1 MQHLMK
7 NVMAKSAATT
17 EQLYDS
23 HSGVQQQL
31 TKMATQVADT
41 NADFRE
47 NRKCTLAAR
56 MEELVQHSPPSTR
69 NTSSTRRAGALRRAH
84 LSLVAATCVSLRL
97 ANSFLFCFNS
107 VVGVLTWACTV
118 KLSEPVEEWWSVGNA
133 LSRYACTTL
142 VPCKLS

>member
-1 MQHLMK
+1 ME
-7 NVMAKSAATT
+7 NVTAKSAATT

-69 NTSSTRRAGALRRAH
+69 NTSSIRG
-84 LSLVAATCVSLRL
+84 
-97 ANSFLFCFNS
+97 
-107 VVGVLTWACTV
+107 VVYTASPPPGPSTPQIRVDL
-118 KLSEPVEEWWSVGNA
+118 L
-133 LSRYACTTL
+133 
-142 VPCKLS
+142 